1 MYREICKF
9 ISFWRIKQNISKIL
23 TMFPPFDLVISC
35 AVIYLK
41 EISINV
47 GKDSATKM
55 WHKALYI
62 IVIIGNSLMY
72 TLGNH

>member
-1 MYREICKF
+1 
-9 ISFWRIKQNISKIL
+9 
-23 TMFPPFDLVISC
+23 MFPPFDLVISC

-41 EISINV
+41 ETSINV

-72 TLGNH
+72 TLGSH